1 MNRITAL
8 INSCEDRL
16 KQIRQMM
23 DELDTHVA
31 GKTLLAYLMTYI
43 CIIGSVSK
51 SQHDMHNAFAN
62 KNLPVLQMF

>member
-43 CIIGSVSK
+43 CIIGSVGKWSSEHAEYISK
-51 SQHDMHNAFAN
+51 HT
-62 KNLPVLQMF
+62 L